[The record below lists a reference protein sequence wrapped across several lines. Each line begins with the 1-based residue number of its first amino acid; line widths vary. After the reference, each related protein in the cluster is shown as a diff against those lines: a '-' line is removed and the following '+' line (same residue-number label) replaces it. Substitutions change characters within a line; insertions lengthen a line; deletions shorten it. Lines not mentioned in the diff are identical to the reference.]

1 MEDKIK
7 EVLLENFDNYIELLE
22 NSEFEKAIIK
32 ELNER
37 VDIPIINEK
46 TEKKILKKIYKAV
59 LSALSKIDPQKLL

>member
-7 EVLLENFDNYIELLE
+7 EVLVENFDNYIELLE

-46 TEKKILKKIYKAV
+46 TEKKILKKIYRAI
-59 LSALSKIDPQKLL
+59 LSALSKIDPQKL